1 MYRPLRTADARPWG
15 KLRFMYLPSPPP
27 HILASQKH
35 CLQDRDFH
43 TLHIILSPF
52 VHNSQPLAI
61 FRCSFGG
68 QTTLTG
74 CRKGTNYMQALCQAV
89 YNALTLSLPS
99 HEGPFILWLQP
110 KTIPNKLLMLAPLR
124 DSHVT
129 FDIQQIITNYLTDH
143 DSASVDLIAY

>member
-1 MYRPLRTADARPWG
+1 MYWPLGMADARPWG
-15 KLRFMYLPSPPP
+15 KPRFTYLPSPPP

-35 CLQDRDFH
+35 HLQDWDFH

-52 VHNSQPLAI
+52 VHNSQPLTI
-61 FRCSFGG
+61 FWCSFGG

-74 CRKGTNYMQALCQAV
+74 CRKGTDYTQALCQAV

-99 HEGPFILWLQP
+99 HEGPFILWLRP
-110 KTIPNKLLMLAPLR
+110 KTIPDKLLTLAPHR

-129 FDIQQIITNYLTDH
+129 FDI
-143 DSASVDLIAY
+143 